1 MRGRAGVVLSAR
13 RGRRDAPPPCLKA
26 GARRTMRG
34 PGRPARSPFGVNASA
49 ASPSFLSGPQG
60 KRAGEALKQM
70 SEHEAPPAEQPAER
84 DEQLRR
90 VVGECEARLTEY
102 AELAA
107 HVRHEINNPLTG
119 LIGQAQLL
127 LREELSDTA
136 RRRVQTIE
144 QLANRIRDTVA
155 SLREI
160 QTPQPTARPGGGL
173 GYGGAEEPPRH

>member
-1 MRGRAGVVLSAR
+1 MPSAR
-13 RGRRDAPPPCLKA
+13 SVREAGGGVFCLPPAGLNAAASCL
-26 GARRTMRG
+26 GAWPGRTMRG
-34 PGRPARSPFGVNASA
+34 GRPAPFRSGAPSPQSVARARGGV
-49 ASPSFLSGPQG
+49 SGESC
-60 KRAGEALKQM
+60 KTM
-70 SEHEAPPAEQPAER
+70 SENEARPPDPAE
-84 DEQLRR
+84 EQLSR
-90 VVGECEARLTEY
+90 VVGECEARLAEY

-160 QTPQPTARPGGGL
+160 QTPQPAPPRPAGGGPD
-173 GYGGAEEPPRH
+173 AEAGEPPRH

>member
-1 MRGRAGVVLSAR
+1 MNENEAR
-13 RGRRDAPPPCLKA
+13 PPDP
-26 GARRTMRG
+26 T
-34 PGRPARSPFGVNASA
+34 
-49 ASPSFLSGPQG
+49 
-60 KRAGEALKQM
+60 E
-70 SEHEAPPAEQPAER
+70 EY
-84 DEQLRR
+84 LRR

-102 AELAA
+102 AQLAA

-127 LREELSDTA
+127 LREELSDKA

-160 QTPQPTARPGGGL
+160 QTPPLAARPPGGL
-173 GYGGAEEPPRH
+173 NNGGAKDPPRH

>member
-1 MRGRAGVVLSAR
+1 
-13 RGRRDAPPPCLKA
+13 
-26 GARRTMRG
+26 
-34 PGRPARSPFGVNASA
+34 
-49 ASPSFLSGPQG
+49 
-60 KRAGEALKQM
+60 M
-70 SEHEAPPAEQPAER
+70 SENEVRSSEPAARGE
-84 DEQLRR
+84 EQLRR
-90 VVGECEARLTEY
+90 VVEECEARLREF

-160 QTPQPTARPGGGL
+160 QSPPPAGRVGSLDP
-173 GYGGAEEPPRH
+173 ANNAPPRH

>member
-1 MRGRAGVVLSAR
+1 MSE
-13 RGRRDAPPPCLKA
+13 KE
-26 GARRTMRG
+26 
-34 PGRPARSPFGVNASA
+34 ARSPEQA
-49 ASPSFLSGPQG
+49 AP
-60 KRAGEALKQM
+60 
-70 SEHEAPPAEQPAER
+70 R
-84 DEQLRR
+84 DEQAGRAANDCHD
-90 VVGECEARLTEY
+90 CEARLTEF

-160 QTPQPTARPGGGL
+160 QTPQPGARVEAPDHND
-173 GYGGAEEPPRH
+173 PPRH

>member
-1 MRGRAGVVLSAR
+1 MSENE
-13 RGRRDAPPPCLKA
+13 
-26 GARRTMRG
+26 
-34 PGRPARSPFGVNASA
+34 ARSHETPTRGEEQRHV
-49 ASPSFLSGPQG
+49 
-60 KRAGEALKQM
+60 AG
-70 SEHEAPPAEQPAER
+70 
-84 DEQLRR
+84 
-90 VVGECEARLTEY
+90 CEERLTEF
-102 AELAA
+102 AALAA

-160 QTPQPTARPGGGL
+160 QTPQPNSHGDATPASD
-173 GYGGAEEPPRH
+173 PPRH